1 MQCHG
6 KHLKWG
12 PLHVSFTS
20 RFYCYYYYC
29 YYGIEQ
35 QQLLCGKFFD
45 SILLLFSTQL
55 VSVACW
61 VISLSCQASFGWVTS
76 YIYTKIEHHR
86 CCQWSHLHSIN
97 RTLTFSN
104 ENDDELVLFI
114 RASSHFFGLC
124 ATAMRRHSLG
134 AQRWNTHI
142 WFVRNWTCS
151 NARETFCFDID
162 FLILTPNLIF
172 VCRMEIWF
180 TWKEMGKNI
189 RLFCC
194 SKRWGNSVF
203 FFFLCLGI
211 NRHVL

>member
-1 MQCHG
+1 MCRS
-6 KHLKWG
+6 
-12 PLHVSFTS
+12 LHDFIVIIIIVIMASS
-20 RFYCYYYYC
+20 SSSCC
-29 YYGIEQ
+29 VENS
-35 QQLLCGKFFD
+35 
-45 SILLLFSTQL
+45 SILFCCCSLRNWSVWHAEWFPCHVKHHL
-55 VSVACW
+55 VE
-61 VISLSCQASFGWVTS
+61 SLH
-76 YIYTKIEHHR
+76 IYTKIEHHR